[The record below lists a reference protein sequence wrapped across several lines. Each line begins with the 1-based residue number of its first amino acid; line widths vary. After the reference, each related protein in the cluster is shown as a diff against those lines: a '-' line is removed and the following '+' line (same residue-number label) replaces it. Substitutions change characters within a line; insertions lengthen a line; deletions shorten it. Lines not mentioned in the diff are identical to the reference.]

1 MFLTVA
7 INFLL
12 LASALAQQ
20 VTYVTTLQPFRFILE
35 EIAGSRAR
43 VHALLP
49 PGASP
54 HTHQPRPSDV
64 RAVEQAAALLMGGRG
79 LDDWA
84 RELPCRRL
92 VTLIDLL
99 PEDSL
104 LHIAPHGKAE
114 VSGSDHAHVHAGVDP
129 HFWTD
134 PLLVRALVPVLVDS
148 LCRIDPPGCQ
158 QYRANAA
165 AFAQSLDSLTVAI
178 ATSLKGARGARVVLA
193 HPFFNYFLRRF
204 GIEVVGTVEVAAGSE
219 PSPRDL
225 QRLLATFRA
234 KGVEAIFTHPQ
245 LPDRAA
251 RVLAEAAGVP
261 VYQLD
266 PLGGGEGKA
275 TYEQLLWYNARILAK
290 VLQ

>member
-1 MFLTVA
+1 MRLLIA
-7 INFLL
+7 IVFDLVVL
-12 LASALAQQ
+12 GSVGGQQ
-20 VTYVTTLQPFRFILE
+20 VTYVTTLQPFKFILE

-54 HTHQPRPSDV
+54 HTHHPRPSDV
-64 RAVEQAAALLMGGRG
+64 RAVQEAAALFMGGRG

-84 RELPCRRL
+84 RDLPHKRL
-92 VTLIDLL
+92 VSLL
-99 PEDSL
+99 ELVPKDSL
-104 LHIAPHGKAE
+104 LHITAHEHEQTHG
-114 VSGSDHAHVHAGVDP
+114 SRHAHAGVDP

-134 PLLVRALVPVLVDS
+134 PLLVRALLPVVVDS
-148 LCRIDPPGCQ
+148 LCRIDPAGSE
-158 QYRANAA
+158 QYRAHGA
-165 AFAQSLDSLTVAI
+165 AFSRSLDSLTLAI
-178 ATSLKGARGARVVLA
+178 AAALKAVRGTRVVLA

-219 PSPRDL
+219 PSARDL
-225 QRLLATFRA
+225 QRLMATLRA
-234 KGVEAIFTHPQ
+234 TGAKAVFIHPQ

-261 VYQLD
+261 VHQLD
-266 PLGGGEGKA
+266 PIGGAKGRASYGE
-275 TYEQLLWYNARILAK
+275 LLWHNVHILAR